1 MSTYY
6 AIHRDEIL
14 KKNTN
19 KKDAKAIYNKSY
31 YAKNKEQLDAKSGD
45 RAESCKVDKIECECG
60 AYIRR
65 DYYKNHL
72 KSSTHIKSF
81 EEKNETTCECGQLIW
96 YSDSKWRMHKHYQNP
111 KHSLYALNAD
121 AYIPYREC
129 VECEECL
136 EDEVIIVLPDLVLT
150 DEEVGF
156 DKEAEIKRLMVQK
169 DKRNAYA
176 NHYYNKNKDKIIE
189 QSREY
194 YAANKQNA
202 LEVKRAYSKSDR
214 AKHLR
219 RERYYK
225 QVTCDCGWVGL
236 NGLSSRH
243 KSQMMHL
250 NWLQN
255 KQ

>member
-1 MSTYY
+1 M
-6 AIHRDEIL
+6 HRDEIL
-14 KKNTN
+14 KKNAD
-19 KKDAKAIYNKSY
+19 KKDAKAVYNKSY

-45 RAESCKVDKIECECG
+45 RAESCKVDKLECECG

-81 EEKNETTCECGQLIW
+81 EEKIETTCECGQPIW
-96 YSDSKWRMHKHYQNP
+96 YSDSKWKMTKHYHNP
-111 KHSLYALNAD
+111 KHQAWLNAD
-121 AYIPYREC
+121 TYIPYEDC

-150 DEEVGF
+150 DEEICNVNSE
-156 DKEAEIKRLMVQK
+156 DIKKLLAQK

-194 YAANKQNA
+194 YAANKQNVR
-202 LEVKRAYSKSDR
+202 EVKRAYAKSDR
-214 AKHLR
+214 AKQMR
-219 RERYYK
+219 RDRYHK
-225 QVTCDCGWVGL
+225 TITCDCGWVGL
-236 NGLSSRH
+236 NGSKSRH
-243 KSQMMHL
+243 QSQVMHL